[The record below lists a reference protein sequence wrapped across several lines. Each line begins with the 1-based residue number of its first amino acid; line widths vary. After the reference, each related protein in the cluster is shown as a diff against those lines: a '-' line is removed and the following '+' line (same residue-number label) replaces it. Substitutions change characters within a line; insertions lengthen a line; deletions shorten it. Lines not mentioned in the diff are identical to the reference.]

1 MTDPTPRRLL
11 EVALA
16 AADAAGTAAMRWFRD
31 PPRTETKADGTPVT
45 LADREAE
52 RILRETILRTF
63 PDHAVLGEEDGE
75 SAGAAPYRWVLD
87 PIDGTKSFV
96 RGVPLW
102 GTLVA
107 VERDGE
113 PVAGVCAMPA
123 LGETVAAAR
132 GAGCTWNGRPC
143 RVSATERLADALL
156 VCTSSRSARRRT
168 ADFVRLEDAVG
179 TVRGWSDCWAY
190 VLVATGRADLAA
202 DPTMKPWDCGPFVTI
217 LEEAGG
223 RFTDWTG
230 RRTIRGGDAVASNG
244 RLHDAALA
252 ILGGGGRA
260 A

>member
-16 AADAAGTAAMRWFRD
+16 AADAAGAAAMRWFRD
-31 PPRTETKADGTPVT
+31 PPPTETKADGTPVT

-52 RILRETILRTF
+52 RVLRETILRAF
-63 PDHAVLGEEDGE
+63 PGHAILGEEDGE
-75 SAGAAPYRWVLD
+75 TAGAAPYRWIVD

-113 PVAGVCAMPA
+113 PIAGVCAMPA

-132 GAGCTWNGRPC
+132 GEGCTWNGRPC
-143 RVSATERLADALL
+143 RVSGTTRLADALL
-156 VCTSSRSARRRT
+156 VCTSSRSGRRRT
-168 ADFVRLEDAVG
+168 PQFPRLEDAVHL
-179 TVRGWSDCWAY
+179 VRGWSDCWAY
-190 VLVATGRADLAA
+190 CLVATGRADLAA
-202 DPTMKPWDCGPFVTI
+202 DQVMKPWDCGPFVTI

-230 RRTIRGGDAVASNG
+230 KRTIHGGDALASNG
-244 RLHDAALA
+244 RVHDAALA
-252 ILGGGGRA
+252 ILAGGGRA
-260 A
+260 G